1 MTRFSEAKG
10 RQVVSTAT
18 ADTVGTVSELVVDPV
33 TRSVLALQLRKAE
46 SGDTL
51 RYTDITAFGAD
62 AVTVSGADRITEPGE
77 DVTALLGKDHQ
88 LVGKRVLTSAGD
100 EIGKVGDVEFSP
112 ESGRLTT
119 IHLDDGEVG
128 GQRLLGVGSYAV
140 VVSAE

>member
-18 ADTVGTVSELVVDPV
+18 ADTVGKVADFVVDPL
-33 TRSVLALQLRKAE
+33 TRSVLAVQVRKTS

-51 RYTDITAFGAD
+51 LFSAITAFGED
-62 AVTVSGADRITEPGE
+62 AVTVSGADTITEPGE

-88 LVGKRVLTSAGD
+88 LVGKRVLTAGGD
-100 EIGKVGDVEFSP
+100 ELGKVSDIEFSA

-119 IHLDDGEVG
+119 IHLTEGEVG